1 MILNSLKTKANTS
14 SIQESIAGYCKILR
28 LPQVADSFEEEALTA
43 TKTKMSYQ
51 EYLYTLLQHQVL
63 VRTDN
68 SINARIK
75 KARFPFIKTLEEFDY
90 SFQPKIDE
98 KLLRELGNLNFLD
111 KAQNLLFIGPPGVG
125 KTHLAIA
132 MGMKAAQAQKRVLF
146 YTAEN
151 LVEELVAA
159 EISGKL
165 NSFLDVMGRIDL
177 IIIDELGYLNMTRQA
192 AELFFKLIAKRYEL
206 GSVIVTGNKTFEHWG
221 EIFADDVV
229 AAAILD
235 RLLHHSFP
243 FFIQGKSY
251 RMKNITGD

>member
-1 MILNSLKTKANTS
+1 LNSLETKASTS

-75 KARFPFIKTLEEFDY
+75 KVRFPFIKTLEEFDY

-132 MGMKAAQAQKRVLF
+132 MGMKAAQAHAYSSIQL
-146 YTAEN
+146 
-151 LVEELVAA
+151 
-159 EISGKL
+159 
-165 NSFLDVMGRIDL
+165 
-177 IIIDELGYLNMTRQA
+177 
-192 AELFFKLIAKRYEL
+192 
-206 GSVIVTGNKTFEHWG
+206 KT
-221 EIFADDVV
+221 
-229 AAAILD
+229 L
-235 RLLHHSFP
+235 
-243 FFIQGKSY
+243 
-251 RMKNITGD
+251 